1 MDVAGPSS
9 PVLLAVENGS
19 VLKGTIPHSA
29 TPPAIAP
36 VPLDSPRLGE
46 STFLPHSKAQ
56 ILLVLESDRLDLK
69 RLCVLKRELLDL
81 SPSHFL
87 YL

>member
-46 STFLPHSKAQ
+46 STFLPHTKAQ
-56 ILLVLESDRLDLK
+56 ITACPGVRPPGFETPVCFKER
-69 RLCVLKRELLDL
+69 VT
-81 SPSHFL
+81 
-87 YL
+87 